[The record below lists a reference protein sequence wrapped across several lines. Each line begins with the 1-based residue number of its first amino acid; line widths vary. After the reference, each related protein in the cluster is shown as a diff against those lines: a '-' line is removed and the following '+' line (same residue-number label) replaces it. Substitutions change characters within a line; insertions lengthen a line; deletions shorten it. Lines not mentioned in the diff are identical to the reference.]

1 MAFRSR
7 RRSTYRRRSKRTRL
21 NRRRVFR
28 RRYHKGTLLR
38 NNTFGGFPKSK
49 LVKLRYNQTV
59 SVNPSIGL
67 AQAYSFR
74 ANSIF
79 DPDQTGSGHQP
90 MGHDLWANVYNHYCV
105 VGARMRCTFTPVNS
119 GSGIAAFGI
128 RLDDDG
134 ASSSTLVTDYIESGQ
149 SVYRIQPDNY
159 TITKLQSL
167 SKGFSAKKWFGIKN
181 ISDNISRIGALFG
194 TNPSEQASFILWV
207 GPVDESADLGAWQL
221 TVTIEYSVLLTEPKD
236 QTRN

>member
-21 NRRRVFR
+21 NRRRFYR

-59 SVNPSIGL
+59 SINPGAGS
-67 AQAYSFR
+67 AQAYAFR
-74 ANSIF
+74 TNSIF
-79 DPDQTGSGHQP
+79 DPDQTGTGHQP
-90 MGHDLWANVYNHYCV
+90 MGHDLWANVYDHYCV
-105 VGARMRCTFTPVNS
+105 VGSRIRATFVPVNA
-119 GSGIAAFGI
+119 GTGQCCFGI

-134 ASSSTLVTDYIESGQ
+134 SSSSIYVTDYIESGQ
-149 SVYRIQPDNY
+149 SVYRLQPDNY
-159 TITKLQSL
+159 LVTKPQSL
-167 SKGFSAKKWFGIKN
+167 SKGWSAKKWFGVKN
-181 ISDNISRIGALFG
+181 IGDNISRIGAPFG
-194 TNPSEQASFILWV
+194 SNPSDQAAFILWA
-207 GPVDESADLGAWQL
+207 GPVDESADLGAWNI